1 MWGMMMY
8 GPFLIGVK
16 YSDWGDHEPLIPLY
30 NDLARAAP
38 VRVARHRNTILDLQ
52 FTAKY
57 LAGKE
62 IPSDYS
68 SRHRIPIKELSQEER
83 EKLMV
88 DEGEDVQMMRIIFN
102 KLAPALTLEEVQE
115 VARKDLIVNALT
127 RYPRV
132 ILVRSTSTED
142 NIQGFS
148 DAFSRHGIPKQV
160 HSNNGA
166 PFNGKDSNFLQRCF
180 RNLSI

>member
-1 MWGMMMY
+1 
-8 GPFLIGVK
+8 
-16 YSDWGDHEPLIPLY
+16 
-30 NDLARAAP
+30 
-38 VRVARHRNTILDLQ
+38 
-52 FTAKY
+52 
-57 LAGKE
+57 
-62 IPSDYS
+62 
-68 SRHRIPIKELSQEER
+68 
-83 EKLMV
+83 
-88 DEGEDVQMMRIIFN
+88 MMRIIFD

-115 VARKDLIVNALT
+115 GASKYMIVKALT
-127 RYPRV
+127 RYRRV

-180 RNLSI
+180 RNLGIYHVTNRSAEDPEATGMVEAFMRQLKKIFHTAGVEHKDPTSGSTSI